1 VDIRLFVIE
10 PNTLRRRRVGEAA
23 SRAGLEIAG
32 SVGSL
37 EEALVARNDIEV
49 FLIAVDAIAAE
60 PGALAELAGLHGD
73 ASMVLFGSRP
83 DLDVLLDAAPAHIRG
98 YLAFNHLSDEEFAR
112 SLDIIAHGGAVIEPL
127 SAALLLEH
135 LAANREVHPVFRPQ
149 VPSTEL
155 TAREEEV
162 VEYVRQGLSNKEIA
176 LEMHISLGTVRAH
189 LRSIFRKLEV
199 SSRAGA
205 AAKSLTQPRPSR
217 GGLSHT
223 A

>member
-1 VDIRLFVIE
+1 MHASPGVEIFLVDA
-10 PNTLRRRRVGEAA
+10 EAA
-23 SRAGLEIAG
+23 
-32 SVGSL
+32 
-37 EEALVARNDIEV
+37 
-49 FLIAVDAIAAE
+49 AAE
-60 PGALAELAGLHGD
+60 PGSLAEVAGQFPD
-73 ASMVLFGSRP
+73 AGIVLFGARP
-83 DLDVLLDAAPAHIRG
+83 DLDLLLDAAPAHIRG
-98 YLAFNHLSDEEFAR
+98 YLAFNHLSNEEFAR

-127 SAALLLEH
+127 SAALLLDH
-135 LAANREVHPVFRPQ
+135 LAGQREVHPVFRPQ

-155 TAREEEV
+155 TAREDEV
-162 VEYVRQGLSNKEIA
+162 VEYVRRGLSNKEIA

-205 AAKSLTQPRPSR
+205 AAKSLAAPRPQR

>member
-1 VDIRLFVIE
+1 VDIRLFVVE
-10 PNTLRRRRVGEAA
+10 PNALRRRRVGEAA
-23 SRAGLEIAG
+23 SHGGLEIAG
-32 SVGSL
+32 SVPSL
-37 EEALVARNDIEV
+37 NEAMQASEGVEV
-49 FLIAVDAIAAE
+49 FLVAAEAAAAE
-60 PGALAELAGLHGD
+60 PGALADVAGKFPD
-73 ASMVLFGSRP
+73 ASIVLFSSRP
-83 DLDVLLDAAPAHIRG
+83 DLDLLLDAAPAHIRG

-127 SAALLLEH
+127 SAALLLDH
-135 LAANREVHPVFRPQ
+135 LAGHREVHPVFRPH

-162 VEYVRQGLSNKEIA
+162 VGYVRRGMSNKEIA
-176 LEMHISLGTVRAH
+176 LDMRISLGTVRAH
-189 LRSIFRKLEV
+189 LRSIFRKLDV

-205 AAKSLTQPRPSR
+205 AAKSLSAPRPQR